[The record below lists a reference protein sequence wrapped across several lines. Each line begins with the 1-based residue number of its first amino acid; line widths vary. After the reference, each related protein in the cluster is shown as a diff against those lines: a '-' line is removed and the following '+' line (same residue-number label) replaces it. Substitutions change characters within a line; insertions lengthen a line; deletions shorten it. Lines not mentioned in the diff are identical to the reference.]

1 MNRRTD
7 VLIGTTMAVVVIGV
21 TLTGTVLRQ
30 PWPFSF
36 IAWTMVGIYLAYIAA
51 TRNELLLRLLVFA
64 LACNVVQIPTDWYHA
79 RVVRTLVYDYALF
92 RVLDTPDYIIAGW
105 GFAFLQLGYLVL
117 RLRPRWGLLA
127 TTALVTVGGT
137 VVHSWYEEMAYRS
150 HAWRY
155 VDARLVGHVS
165 VWVIISFA
173 FIIATV
179 CFLLAWLEKKKGWGW
194 WALGGLLNGVGIFV
208 YSALAVAVF
217 R

>member
-7 VLIGTTMAVVVIGV
+7 ILVGTTMAAVVIGV

-36 IAWTMVGIYLAYIAA
+36 IAWVMVGIYLAYILVA
-51 TRNELLLRLLVFA
+51 RNTLLLRLLIFA
-64 LACNVVQIPTDWYHA
+64 LACNVIQIATDWYHA
-79 RVVRTLVYDYALF
+79 QVVRTLVYDYALF

-117 RLRPRWGLLA
+117 RLRPRLGLPA
-127 TTALVTVGGT
+127 TTLLVTLVGT
-137 VVHSWYEEMAYRS
+137 AAHSWYEEMAYQA

-155 VDARLVGHVS
+155 VDAQMVGHVS
-165 VWVIISFA
+165 VWVIVSFA
-173 FIIATV
+173 LIIATI
-179 CFLLAWLEKKKGWGW
+179 CLLLAWLEKRKEWW
-194 WALGGLLNGVGIFV
+194 QWALGGVANGIGIFI
-208 YSALAVAVF
+208 YSALAVAVL